1 MKNCRRKSRRLLS
14 AKGTASADAF
24 QKDHRNASSFKFQT
38 TFGKYFPQPFN
49 LETEVGMASF
59 SPNIISNS
67 FISCATYNPD
77 GEFVVYGNRRIT
89 WKNFVPRVFR
99 VADALIRLGV
109 KKDEKVTFMF
119 HNTPEFMEVNFG
131 IQVAGAVPCPMNY
144 RFVENE
150 IQYQGNHCDAAAFI
164 FDDIWA
170 DSILPAMKN
179 LKNIRHFISRGDLH
193 PERTSKKISEKII
206 DYEDF
211 VGSGEEKDPGV
222 KNNWEDV
229 AVMIYT
235 GGTTGFPKGVMLTY
249 QSHLDMFS
257 MLGAHVAVRT
267 LTADLPR
274 ERFDQV
280 LEDSSLPLK
289 GILKPFYRSQMFKNF
304 MKKPSTLNFFQDKI
318 RQSIMDPKKLKAGY
332 KNARKAMYPSMPL
345 FHDAA
350 YANLMMGA
358 LVGALSYV
366 LPESLKFDPAL
377 ILQTIEKEK
386 VYQLAN
392 VPTGW
397 KKLLSYPDFGK
408 YDVSSVKTVAT
419 GGGACPKDLKQN
431 ILRAF
436 PGAMILDVFGQTE
449 MTPATSFKIDFDPD
463 QVKDRSVGSSIVET
477 KVIDENGN
485 KVAQGM
491 VGEICYKS
499 STVMKG
505 YYKDDEKT
513 REVMA
518 DGWFKSGDLG
528 YIDETGEIRVVDRKK
543 ECINTG
549 GEKVFPLEVEEIIA
563 THPAVDTVCIIGVPD
578 EEWGHQVRAVIAL
591 KNGAQA
597 TPEDIISFCRGKLA
611 GYKIPKSV
619 IFTEDIPFSPAGKML
634 RQKVRESYGQ

>member
-1 MKNCRRKSRRLLS
+1 M
-14 AKGTASADAF
+14 T
-24 QKDHRNASSFKFQT
+24 
-38 TFGKYFPQPFN
+38 
-49 LETEVGMASF
+49 SF
-59 SPNIISNS
+59 SPNIIANS

-77 GEFVVYGNRRIT
+77 GEIVVYGNRRIT

-119 HNTPEFMEVNFG
+119 HNTPEFLEVNFG
-131 IQVAGAVPCPMNY
+131 IQAAGAVPCPMNY

-150 IQYQGNHCDAAAFI
+150 IQYQGNHSDAAAFI

-170 DSILPAMKN
+170 ESILPAMKN
-179 LKNIRHFISRGDLH
+179 LKNIRHFISRGNLH
-193 PERTSKKISEKII
+193 PENTI
-206 DYEDF
+206 DYEAF
-211 VGSGEEKDPGV
+211 VGSGGEKDPQV
-222 KNNWEDV
+222 KNDWEDV

-249 QSHLDMFS
+249 QSHLDLLS
-257 MLGAHVAVRT
+257 ILGAHVAVRT
-267 LTADLPR
+267 LTAELPR
-274 ERFDQV
+274 DQSDQV
-280 LEDSSLPLK
+280 LGDSSLPLK
-289 GILKPFYRSQMFKNF
+289 SILKPFYRSKMFKNF
-304 MKKPSTLNFFQDKI
+304 MKKPSTLDFFQNKI
-318 RQSIMDPKKLKAGY
+318 RQSIMDPKKLKRGY
-332 KNARKAMYPSMPL
+332 KNARKAMFPSMPF

-358 LVGALSYV
+358 MTGTLSYV
-366 LPESLKFDPAL
+366 LPQSIKFDPAL
-377 ILQTIEKEK
+377 ILGIIEKEK
-386 VYQLAN
+386 VAQLAN

-419 GGGACPKDLKQN
+419 GGGACPKDLKQS

-436 PGAMILDVFGQTE
+436 PGSMILDAFGQTE
-449 MTPATSFKIDFDPD
+449 MTPVTSFKIDFDPG

-477 KVIDENGN
+477 KVVDENGN
-485 KVAQGM
+485 PVAQGEA
-491 VGEICYKS
+491 GEICYRS

-528 YIDETGEIRVVDRKK
+528 YIDETGEIRVIDRKK

-563 THPAVDTVCIIGVPD
+563 QPPAVDTVCIIGVPD
-578 EEWGHQVRAVIAL
+578 EEWGHQVRAVVQL
-591 KNGAQA
+591 KNGASA
-597 TPEDIISFCRGKLA
+597 MPEDIISFCRGKLA
-611 GYKIPKSV
+611 GYKIPKTV

-634 RQKVRESYGQ
+634 RQKIRDAHGK